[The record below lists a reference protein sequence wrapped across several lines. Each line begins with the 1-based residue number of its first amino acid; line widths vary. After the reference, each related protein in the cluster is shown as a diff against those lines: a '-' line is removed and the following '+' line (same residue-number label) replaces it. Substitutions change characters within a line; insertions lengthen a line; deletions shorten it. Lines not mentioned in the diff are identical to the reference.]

1 MTLRGVDDVDALL
14 SKIAPR
20 QAQNIMRATV
30 HEMAGGVRKDAQ
42 AGMPVDDGDMKRAT
56 KAKREQVRYGRI
68 RSTVRVAKKAF
79 YWRFLEYGDGPD
91 KVEHAFFL
99 RAVERLRAEMMSRY
113 LVAFGKKWEAA
124 LARHR
129 KKFGG

>member
-1 MTLRGVDDVDALL
+1 MTLRGVEDVDRLL
-14 SKIAPR
+14 TRIAPR

-30 HEMAGGVRKDAQ
+30 HEMAGGVRKDAK
-42 AGMPVDDGDMKRAT
+42 AGMPYKSGDMQRAT
-56 KAKREQVRYGRI
+56 KAKREQVRDGRI
-68 RSTVRVAKKAF
+68 RSTVRVDKKAF

-91 KVEHAFFL
+91 KVAHAFFG
-99 RAVERLRAEMMSRY
+99 RAVERMRAEMHRRY